1 MDLQTAAQQVFNC
14 IWCKI
19 TTLCLHHNAK
29 VCPGNA
35 LLNSS
40 PVKAGTP
47 TSKHVNTPLWHA
59 WKQQPCPSQNKA
71 FCSVDKSLL
80 CLNQAEGQQKDLTD
94 NALTRDHKTWTS
106 KACRPA
112 CNPCPSYRRKCTHNT
127 IQKKKGNGVFGTVG
141 RCHIPHQK
149 TNFFG
154 LEGSKRSENSTV
166 LSLFLSAIKNNRFF
180 IPFTICH
187 CEGMQ
192 YSRPIANAASQ
203 TLTISVSASYS
214 SPSASPPSFFP
225 SWCLFFIWSDD
236 STNTVSWRLLLSHQS
251 SDSNYKD

>member
-127 IQKKKGNGVFGTVG
+127 IQKKRATVYLALWEDTTY
-141 RCHIPHQK
+141 H
-149 TNFFG
+149 T
-154 LEGSKRSENSTV
+154 KRPTSLV
-166 LSLFLSAIKNNRFF
+166 LKEAKDLKI
-180 IPFTICH
+180 
-187 CEGMQ
+187 
-192 YSRPIANAASQ
+192 
-203 TLTISVSASYS
+203 
-214 SPSASPPSFFP
+214 
-225 SWCLFFIWSDD
+225 
-236 STNTVSWRLLLSHQS
+236 RLCYLCS
-251 SDSNYKD
+251 